1 MIGDAVDVPDHA
13 DSHNRCGKKENQH
26 GCRYV
31 IIQRGVPQ
39 PLRVDELVQGSDEQ
53 SRGEVLRFLQ
63 IFTDEL
69 IRAEGE
75 KKFFTGNT

>member
-1 MIGDAVDVPDHA
+1 MIIRRSIP
-13 DSHNRCGKKENQH
+13 K
-26 GCRYV
+26 
-31 IIQRGVPQ
+31 